1 MLLHHKSY
9 IAFFCLLALFLSLLS
24 ACGSGL
30 RYERWKDSHA
40 AFGDGEYQL
49 LRSGDGEL
57 DLQNCDV
64 NTWVLY
70 HVRSYKAIGDK
81 VYFYGKMPTDYHS
94 DYDMFLILE
103 PETNTVQ
110 MIIDEKTVP
119 AEEIEKLKSRVSYYL
134 PEKPITILLF
144 TQISDEDRN
153 TLTSLFQQ

>member
-1 MLLHHKSY
+1 MMKHRT
-9 IAFFCLLALFLSLLS
+9 LALLSMIAVILSAFS

-40 AFGDGEYQL
+40 VFGDGEYQL

-70 HVRSYKAIGDK
+70 HVRSYKTIGDK
-81 VYFYGKMPTDYHS
+81 VYFYGKTPTDYHS

-110 MIIDEKTVP
+110 MIIDDASVP
-119 AEEIEKLKSRVSYYL
+119 AEEIENLKSRVSYYL
-134 PEKPITILLF
+134 PEKQITILLL
-144 TQISDEDRN
+144 TEISSEDRSV
-153 TLTSLFQQ
+153 LISLCQE